1 MIYKVQTTHSI
12 DRIKQELEEKAKD
25 VGFGV
30 LKSYAF
36 KEILESKGFPIEKDI
51 TVFELCNP
59 AAAQQALRQIPE
71 ISVYLPCRISLYE
84 ENGTTTLATIGFED
98 ILNAVEVDDYFRS
111 SMTALFENLKTLMH
125 SWDN

>member
-12 DRIKQELEEKAKD
+12 ERIKEELEEKAKD

-30 LKSYAF
+30 LKTYAF

-84 ENGTTTLATIGFED
+84 ANGTTTLATIGFEN
-98 ILNAVEVDDYFRS
+98 ILNAIEVDDYFRS
-111 SMTALFENLKTLMH
+111 SMTALFESLKILMH
-125 SWDN
+125 SWDK

>member
-1 MIYKVQTTHSI
+1 MIYKVQTTYSI
-12 DRIKQELEEKAKD
+12 EKVKEELEEKAKD

-59 AAAQQALRQIPE
+59 AAAQQALVQIPE
-71 ISVYLPCRISLYE
+71 ISVYLPCRLSLYE
-84 ENGTTTLATIGFED
+84 ENGTTTLATIGIED
-98 ILNAVEVDDYFRS
+98 ILNAVEVDDYFNS
-111 SMTALFENLKTLMH
+111 SMTALFENLKTLMQ